1 MLFPE
6 YHNRF
11 NEQELFMLRIS
22 KKKIIFFKKNARAVH
37 VQLYSEFNALVH
49 VHHGITAQYAGHLNV
64 GTGLFMNLLIAHK
77 ST

>member
-22 KKKIIFFKKNARAVH
+22 KKKIFFLKKSFLKKNARALH
-37 VQLYSEFNALVH
+37 VQLCSEFTALVH
-49 VHHGITAQYAGHLNV
+49 VHHGITARH
-64 GTGLFMNLLIAHK
+64 
-77 ST
+77 